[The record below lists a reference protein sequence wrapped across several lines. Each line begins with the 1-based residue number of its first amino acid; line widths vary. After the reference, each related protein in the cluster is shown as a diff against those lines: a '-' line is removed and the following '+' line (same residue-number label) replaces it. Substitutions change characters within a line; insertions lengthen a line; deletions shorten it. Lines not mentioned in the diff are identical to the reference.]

1 MLPVLAAGSDD
12 EVAELID
19 RTRQEP
25 HQGWMVVAVCVPL
38 DGDHGRPSEV
48 HGVPVVGGLSDVPD
62 LVRRGGYRVIAVTPD
77 SYWTRLRLRELAWNL
92 EDTSAEMVVAP
103 VLMEVTGPRLHVAP
117 VYGLTLL
124 RVSKPTFSGGRWLL
138 KSLIDRVSAFLALLL
153 LCPVLLVI
161 ALAIKVEDG
170 GPVMFRQ
177 PRVGKAGR
185 LFSVLKFRSMMP
197 DAEQRRASLETL
209 NEGAGPL
216 FKMRSDPRV
225 TRVGAFLRRYS
236 LDELPQLLNVLTGQ
250 MSIVGPRPPLPAEV
264 DRFGADALRRLLVK
278 PGVTGLWQVSGRSE
292 LSWEETVRLHLRY
305 VENWSLAI
313 DAVILWKTAGAV
325 LRGRGAY

>member
-1 MLPVLAAGSDD
+1 
-12 EVAELID
+12 
-19 RTRQEP
+19 
-25 HQGWMVVAVCVPL
+25 
-38 DGDHGRPSEV
+38 
-48 HGVPVVGGLSDVPD
+48 
-62 LVRRGGYRVIAVTPD
+62 
-77 SYWTRLRLRELAWNL
+77 
-92 EDTSAEMVVAP
+92 
-103 VLMEVTGPRLHVAP
+103 
-117 VYGLTLL
+117 
-124 RVSKPTFSGGRWLL
+124 
-138 KSLIDRVSAFLALLL
+138 
-153 LCPVLLVI
+153 
-161 ALAIKVEDG
+161 
-170 GPVMFRQ
+170 MFRQ
-177 PRVGKAGR
+177 PRVGKAGH

-278 PGVTGLWQVSGRSE
+278 PGVTGLWQVSGRNE

-305 VENWSLAI
+305 VENWSLAM